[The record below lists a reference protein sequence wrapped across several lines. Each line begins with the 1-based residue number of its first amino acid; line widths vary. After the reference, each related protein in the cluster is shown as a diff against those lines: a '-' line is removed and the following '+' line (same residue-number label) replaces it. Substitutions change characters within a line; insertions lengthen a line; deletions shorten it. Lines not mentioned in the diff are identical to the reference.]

1 MHLHLKCLHVLLF
14 NGCRIQHTYI
24 AYHAALLT
32 HACGRQSPLHNM
44 ISLCRFNNTGGC
56 NNVGCNNHGTGNV
69 GYNNDGSNN
78 KGDNNDGSNN
88 VGFCLSGSGLT
99 GNHC

>member
-1 MHLHLKCLHVLLF
+1 MLVD
-14 NGCRIQHTYI
+14 GCHIQHAYI
-24 AYHAALLT
+24 AYHAPGFKLT
-32 HACGRQSPLHNM
+32 DACGEQWPAHNNM
-44 ISLCRFNNTGGC
+44 MPLCRFNNTGGC

-99 GNHC
+99 GNQC